1 MSSRSKEPR
10 IEHAENP
17 AKEIWSRLSY
27 FESLHNAQQFLKGK
41 FSLPDKDLGDVAKSL
56 AYTMRT
62 AREYYEAAGRVT
74 TLTQPLLIFYGMT
87 ALSKAVFM
95 TKHGKKSP
103 SKGHG
108 LRKVEGWKGTLAELS
123 AEVTKDGTFPQFHG
137 CYSGKDLDKL
147 TFSVKDF
154 LSLVPEVKVEF
165 ETVYHEKS
173 KALKIQRRHNQVH
186 VVDSELDQY
195 GDLSELIFAIPGMHD
210 VYIPEPVQ
218 LENKL
223 VLFYSYVNLG
233 AKDPSIR
240 AISGDEYLVLPL
252 SRSSERV
259 CIPEMSVHFMLMYL
273 LGMLSRY
280 QPTEWGEIIGGEKTG
295 EIYIIQKFL
304 DTTVRK
310 FPNLT
315 LNELRD
321 REFIFVGPKVE
332 TGREK
337 RLDEEQLDQ
346 IYEYVNRKMAYA
358 MRGF

>member
-1 MSSRSKEPR
+1 
-10 IEHAENP
+10 
-17 AKEIWSRLSY
+17 
-27 FESLHNAQQFLKGK
+27 
-41 FSLPDKDLGDVAKSL
+41 LPDEDLTDVAKSL

-62 AREYYEAAGRVT
+62 AREYYEAASRVT
-74 TLTQPLLIFYGMT
+74 TLTQPLLISYGMT

-95 TKHGKKSP
+95 STHGKKSP
-103 SKGHG
+103 SKRHG
-108 LRKVEGWKGTLAELS
+108 LRKVEEWTGTFAELS
-123 AEVTKDGTFPQFHG
+123 AEVMKDGTFPQFHG
-137 CYSGKDLDKL
+137 CYSREGLDKL
-147 TFSVKDF
+147 TFSVKDLF
-154 LSLVPEVKVEF
+154 SLVPEVKVEF

-173 KALKIQRRHNQVH
+173 RALKIQRRHDRVL

-195 GDLSELIFAIPGMHD
+195 VDLSKLIFAIPGMHD
-210 VYIPEPVQ
+210 VYLPHSQQ

-223 VLFYSYVNLG
+223 VLFYSGINLG

-252 SRSSERV
+252 SKSSGIV
-259 CIPEMSVHFMLMYL
+259 CIPEMTVHFILMYL

-280 QPTEWGEIIGGEKTG
+280 QPKEWGEIIEGEETG
-295 EIYIIQKFL
+295 EIYVVQKFL
-304 DTTVRK
+304 DTTIRK

-315 LNELRD
+315 LNELRN

-346 IYEYVNRKMAYA
+346 IYDYVNQKLADA
-358 MRGF
+358 MRGL